1 MTLALRRRRSWLLST
16 CLLALAGPSLALGA
30 SPQASTKPAPA
41 PSTTARPSPGD
52 ETRPSGAEIQ
62 QALQKAH
69 QQFRGTKDGKNA
81 DYIPYLAKVDSNLF
95 GLAVVTVDGEVY
107 TVGDATSPFP
117 IESLSKPF
125 TLARLMEE
133 VGAKKVEDKI
143 GVDATGQPFNSII
156 AIEMNKDHRAG
167 NPLVNAGAITSVS
180 MIPAKTPEERWK
192 KLSDNF
198 NAFAGDN
205 LPVNQDV
212 YKSETDTN
220 TRNQSITALLESYD
234 VLGSPADQALDLYTR
249 QCSVNVTAKQ
259 LATMGATLANGGINP
274 ITGARVISAD
284 TARRTLALMATNGL
298 YENTGEWLYQ
308 AGVPAKSGVGGGIVA
323 VVPGRYA
330 IAAFSPP
337 LDKAGNSVRAQRA
350 ITQVVNSLGDNL
362 YASTPTPEHQQGM
375 GGSGRPTKKHAPKST
390 PAPSP

>member
-1 MTLALRRRRSWLLST
+1 MKLASRGRRSWLLST
-16 CLLALAGPSLALGA
+16 CLLALAGPGVALGA
-30 SPQASTKPAPA
+30 APKAKPATSPTA
-41 PSTTARPSPGD
+41 ARPSPGD
-52 ETRPSGAEIQ
+52 EAMPSETDIQ

-69 QQFRGTKDGKNA
+69 KQFKGTKEGKNA

-95 GLAVVTVDGEVY
+95 GLALVTIDGKIY
-107 TVGDATSPFP
+107 TAGDAAAPFP

-143 GVDATGQPFNSII
+143 GVDATGQPFNSIV
-156 AIEMNKDHRAG
+156 AIEMNEDHRAG

-180 MIPAKTPEERWK
+180 LIPAKTPDERWRK
-192 KLSDNF
+192 ISDNF
-198 NAFAGDN
+198 NAFAGEP
-205 LPVNQDV
+205 LSVNEEV

-220 TRNQSITALLESYD
+220 TRNQSISALLESYD
-234 VLGSPADQALDLYTR
+234 VLGSPREQALDLYTR
-249 QCSVNVTAKQ
+249 QCSVNVTARQ

-274 ITGARVISAD
+274 VTGERVISPD

-350 ITQVVNSLGDNL
+350 ITHVVNSLGDNL
-362 YASTPTPEHQQGM
+362 YAATPGGAGTMGTGGAGRDGAEQKTP
-375 GGSGRPTKKHAPKST
+375 
-390 PAPSP
+390 PSP

>member
-1 MTLALRRRRSWLLST
+1 MKLARRSTWWLST
-16 CLLALAGPSLALGA
+16 CLLFLAGPGVALGQG
-30 SPQASTKPAPA
+30 SQAATKPSSAA
-41 PSTTARPSPGD
+41 RMSARPSPGD
-52 ETRPSGAEIQ
+52 EARPSEAEIQ
-62 QALQKAH
+62 EALQKAH
-69 QQFRGTKDGKNA
+69 QQFRSTKEGKNA
-81 DYIPYLAKVDSNLF
+81 DYIPYLASVDPNLF
-95 GLAVVTVDGEVY
+95 GLALVTVDGQVY
-107 TVGDATSPFP
+107 TVGDASTPFP

-133 VGAKKVEDKI
+133 VGAKKVEDRI
-143 GVDATGQPFNSII
+143 GVDATGQPFNSIV

-180 MIPAKTPEERWK
+180 MIPARTTQERWK

-198 NAFAGDN
+198 NAFAGES
-205 LPVNQDV
+205 LPVNQQV

-220 TRNQSITALLESYD
+220 VRNQSISALLESYN
-234 VLGSPADQALDLYTR
+234 VLGSPRAQALDLYTR
-249 QCSVNVTAKQ
+249 QCSINVTAKQ

-274 ITGARVISAD
+274 ITGEKVISPD

-337 LDKAGNSVRAQRA
+337 LDKAGNSVRSQRA

-362 YASTPTPEHQQGM
+362 YAATPGATNSQGT
-375 GGSGRPTKKHAPKST
+375 GGSGTPPSRKAPRV
-390 PAPSP
+390 P

>member
-1 MTLALRRRRSWLLST
+1 MKLARHVRRSWLLST

-30 SPQASTKPAPA
+30 SPKKATKP
-41 PSTTARPSPGD
+41 STAATSAARPSPGD
-52 ETRPSGAEIQ
+52 EAMPTETEIQ

-69 QQFRGTKDGKNA
+69 QQFRGTKEGKNA
-81 DYIPYLAKVDSNLF
+81 DYIPYLATVNPNLF
-95 GLAVVTVDGEVY
+95 GLALVTVEGKVY
-107 TVGDATSPFP
+107 TVGDATSTFP

-133 VGAKKVEDKI
+133 VGAKRVEDKI
-143 GVDATGQPFNSII
+143 GVDATGQPFNSIV
-156 AIEMNKDHRAG
+156 AIEMNEDHRAG

-180 MIPAKTPEERWK
+180 MIPAASSEDRWK
-192 KLSDNF
+192 KISDNF
-198 NAFAGDN
+198 NDFAGAD
-205 LPVNQDV
+205 LPVNDEV
-212 YKSETDTN
+212 YKSETATN
-220 TRNQSITALLESYD
+220 TRNQSITALLDSYK
-234 VLGSPADQALDLYTR
+234 VLGSPREQALDLYTR
-249 QCSVNVTAKQ
+249 QCSVSVTATQ

-274 ITGARVISAD
+274 ITGKKVISPD

-337 LDKAGNSVRAQRA
+337 LDKAGNSVRSQRA
-350 ITQVVNSLGDNL
+350 ISQVVNSLGDNL
-362 YASTPTPEHQQGM
+362 YAATPGAGSQQGT
-375 GGSGRPTKKHAPKST
+375 GGAGRDSKEKPP
-390 PAPSP
+390 PSP